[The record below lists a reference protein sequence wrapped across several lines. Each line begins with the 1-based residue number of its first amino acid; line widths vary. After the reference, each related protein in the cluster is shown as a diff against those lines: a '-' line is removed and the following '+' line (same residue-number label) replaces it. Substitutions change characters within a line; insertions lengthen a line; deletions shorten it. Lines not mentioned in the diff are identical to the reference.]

1 MKEIS
6 KKINDFLTLD
16 RYLKLV
22 GASLLVVGLGLFVYC
37 TWTVKYQFQ
46 LPTLIFSLQTL
57 SNPLFYLVFGFSL
70 LCFRHFLKITDI
82 KKESDLVGN

>member
-1 MKEIS
+1 MKETIS

-37 TWTVKYQFQ
+37 ALTVDYQYQ
-46 LPTLIFSLQTL
+46 LPTLILKLQAT

-70 LCFRHFLKITDI
+70 LCFRYFMIVADKNG
-82 KKESDLVGN
+82 ECE